1 MMGTATQAR
10 IASLK
15 IAASMKRRIT
25 KEDPVPTPEEIVEY
39 ADVLAE
45 YAYRGKKPNDA

>member
-1 MMGTATQAR
+1 MGTQTQSR

-25 KEDPVPTPEEIVEY
+25 KEDPVPTPQEIVEY
-39 ADVLAE
+39 AHVLAE
-45 YAYRGKKPNDA
+45 YAYRGTREEAK